1 LIKECLNESINSSGL
16 KLNQCQLIL
25 TTEFYTKLISISTHL
40 QFDDLLVKTL
50 IKLGNMVFNVLI
62 DQTSKRGLSTN
73 DIQTN
78 LNPLKLESLNIFN
91 NSLKESINESETKIT
106 YKQLKQ
112 FISLFNK

>member
-1 LIKECLNESINSSGL
+1 M
-16 KLNQCQLIL
+16 
-25 TTEFYTKLISISTHL
+25 ISIAKNV
-40 QFDDLLVKTL
+40 QFDDLLIKTL
-50 IKLGNMVFNVLI
+50 IKLGNMVLNMLI
-62 DQTSKRGLSTN
+62 DQSTNRGLSSS

-91 NSLKESINESETKIT
+91 NSLKECINESNSNIT